1 MRISEVSLQNKKKNI
16 IYSHSQLTTESKV
29 VFTLLPLPPTLNPIN
44 DNFQPLK
51 VAAFTYQFFKCIKS
65 RFYFSQ
71 TNSCNN
77 WQMVTLRSEAEW

>member
-16 IYSHSQLTTESKV
+16 IYSHSQLTTEGKV
-29 VFTLLPLPPTLNPIN
+29 VFTLLPLPLTLNPIN